1 MLDDGARF
9 LNALA
14 LLGISALLTFA
25 FVDQVVSFDLPCPL
39 CILQR
44 LGFAL
49 AGFGFTLNLMWGTRP
64 SHYALIILASVTGAT
79 VAGRQVLLHIAPGSG
94 TYGQPLFG
102 LHFYTWAFIAFAMII
117 IWCALLLA
125 IDRRLLPQ
133 GKASS
138 GLEESGSASQS
149 VAASRTLIVIL
160 LVSIFALLIGLNAV
174 STLLECSIGI
184 CPADPSHYELLP

>member
-1 MLDDGARF
+1 MLDDSTRF

-25 FVDQVVSFDLPCPL
+25 FVDQVAFFDLPCPL

-44 LGFAL
+44 LGFAV
-49 AGFGFTLNLMWGTRP
+49 AGFGFALNLLWGSYA
-64 SHYALIILASVTGAT
+64 SHYSLTIVASIAGAT
-79 VAGRQVLLHIAPGSG
+79 AAARQALLHIVPGSG

-102 LHFYTWAFIAFAMII
+102 LHFYTWAFIAFVMIL

-133 GKASS
+133 GEASP
-138 GLEESGSASQS
+138 GGEELGPTARS
-149 VAASRTLIVIL
+149 VAVPRTMITLFPIAVFGL
-160 LVSIFALLIGLNAV
+160 LVGLNAL

-184 CPADPSHYELLP
+184 CPTDPSHYELLR

>member
-14 LLGISALLTFA
+14 LFGISALLTFA
-25 FVDQVVSFDLPCPL
+25 FVDQVVFFDLPCPL

-49 AGFGFTLNLMWGTRP
+49 AGFGFALNLIWGPHP
-64 SHYALIILASVTGAT
+64 SHYALIILAAVAGAT
-79 VAGRQVLLHIAPGSG
+79 VAARQVFLHIVPGSG

-117 IWCALLLA
+117 VWCALLLA
-125 IDRRLLPQ
+125 VDRRLVPQ

-138 GLEESGSASQS
+138 GLEETGSTSQS
-149 VAASRTLIVIL
+149 VLASRKLIVAL
-160 LVSIFALLIGLNAV
+160 PVLIFALLIGLNAI

-184 CPADPSHYELLP
+184 CPADPSHYELLR